1 MPHQFIQ
8 PALRIRGDLHRRLE
22 QSAQKREV
30 SLNAEMAR
38 RLEYSFEQES
48 LRTIET
54 VAAHMQKMLSRV
66 QDKSA

>member
-1 MPHQFIQ
+1 MPKFIQ
-8 PALRIRGDLHRRLE
+8 PALRIHPELNRRLE

-30 SLNAEMAR
+30 SLNAEMNR

-54 VAAHMQKMLSRV
+54 VAAHMQRMIS
-66 QDKSA
+66 QGGAG